1 MIFLINLPQ
10 NQTLLKKLYSIVD
23 IETTGNGIKGNKIT
37 EISIFKFDG
46 EKVVDEFTSLVNP
59 ECEIPYFITGLTG
72 IDNHMVRDAPTLSEI
87 VPQILEI
94 TQDTI
99 FVAHSVNFDYN
110 VIKEE
115 FRTIGISFIRKKLC
129 TVRLSRR
136 LIPGFTSYSLGKL
149 CSSLNIPITDRHRA
163 RGDAHAT
170 VLLFRKLME
179 TENSQSVF
187 NSFLNARSQEAT
199 LPPLLQREVYEKL
212 PSKPGVYYFKNGKG
226 EIIYVGK
233 AKNIKKRVL
242 SHFYDKSTKEV
253 QMCRETSH
261 IDFELSGNEL
271 LALLMES
278 TAIKHHYPL
287 FNRAQKRNIV
297 PYGVF
302 AYEDRQGI
310 THLAFNKLRLVP
322 RSLITFYNT
331 TDCRLFIEQICIAY
345 NLCPKYCHLQ
355 ENVESCSHFRVANC
369 GGICRGKE
377 TAETYNKRVQA
388 AIENMVSQKQSY
400 IIKDKGRTIDE
411 DGIVMVQEGVYS
423 GFGFVPKSASINSV
437 EDLLAYITPQKDNL
451 ETTRLIQAH
460 RLKYPDSILDL
471 SSGIFKSVL
480 NNLE

>member
-1 MIFLINLPQ
+1 M
-10 NQTLLKKLYSIVD
+10 YSIVD

-37 EISIFKFDG
+37 EIAIFKFDG
-46 EKVVDEFTSLVNP
+46 QKVVDEFTSLVNP

-72 IDNHMVRDAPTLSEI
+72 IDNHMVRDAPTLMEI
-87 VPQILEI
+87 APQILEI

-115 FRTIGISFIRKKLC
+115 FRTIGISFVRKKLC

-136 LIPGFTSYSLGKL
+136 LIPGFSSYSLGKL
-149 CSSLNIPITDRHRA
+149 CTSLDIPITDRHRA

-170 VLLFRKLME
+170 VILFRKLLE
-179 TENSQSVF
+179 TENSGTVF
-187 NSFLNARSQEAT
+187 SSFLNARSQEAT
-199 LPPLLQREVYEKL
+199 LPPSLQREVYERL
-212 PSKPGVYYFKNGKG
+212 PSKPGIYYFKNSKG
-226 EIIYVGK
+226 ENIYVGK

-253 QMCRETSH
+253 QMCRETSN

-278 TAIKHHYPL
+278 AAIKHHYPL
-287 FNRAQKRNIV
+287 YNRAQKRNVV

-302 AYEDRQGI
+302 SYEDRQGI
-310 THLAFNKLRLVP
+310 MHLAFNKLSQVP

-331 TDCRLFIEQICIAY
+331 TDCRLFIEQMCIAY

-355 ENVESCSHFRVANC
+355 ENVDSCSHFRVANC
-369 GGICRGKE
+369 KGICRGKE
-377 TAETYNKRVQA
+377 AAAAYNKRVQA
-388 AIENMVSQKQSY
+388 SIDNMMSEKQTY

-411 DGIVMVQEGVYS
+411 DALVLVQEGVYS
-423 GFGFVPKSASINSV
+423 GYGFVPQSAPVNSI
-437 EDLLAYITPQKDNL
+437 EDILAYITPQKDNL
-451 ETTRLIQAH
+451 ETTRLIQTY
-460 RLKYPDSILDL
+460 RIKNPNSILDF
-471 SSGIFKSVL
+471 SSGILKSVQKV
-480 NNLE
+480 